1 MYKVVENFNITFVV
15 GKDMGIIMD
24 LMTANR
30 LQQLRK
36 ANGYSQDVLAE
47 KLGIS
52 RQAVSKWERAE
63 SSPNVDNLIDL
74 AKIYGITVDEMLN
87 TDGDKVVIKTQNNT
101 KKDIK
106 GKLKSLI
113 SKANDFGIYPDL
125 ARKLVKFPFFLIV
138 TILYVGLGFVTNL
151 WHPLW
156 IMFLALPIYY
166 HFALACKGGSKKA
179 FMLMLPI
186 PEIIVTVFL
195 LLGFAFGV
203 WKYAWILFLALPL
216 YYWIAMMK

>member
-1 MYKVVENFNITFVV
+1 
-15 GKDMGIIMD
+15 MD

-63 SSPNVDNLIDL
+63 SSPSVDNLIDL
-74 AKIYGITVDEMLN
+74 AKLYGITVDEMLN
-87 TDGDKVVIKTQNNT
+87 TDGDRVVIKTQNNT

-113 SKANDFGIYPDL
+113 SKANDFGIYPEL
-125 ARKLVKFPFFLIV
+125 ARKLVKFPFFLVV
-138 TILYVGLGFVTNL
+138 TILYVVLCFVTKL

-166 HFALACKGGSKKA
+166 QFALACKGGNKKV
-179 FMLMLPI
+179 FMLLLPI
-186 PEIIVTVFL
+186 PEIVVTLFL
-195 LLGFAFGV
+195 ILGFAFGI
-203 WKYAWILFLALPL
+203 WKYAWILFLILPI
-216 YYWIAMMK
+216 YYWIVLINK

>member
-1 MYKVVENFNITFVV
+1 
-15 GKDMGIIMD
+15 MD

-36 ANGYSQDVLAE
+36 ANGYSQDILAE

-63 SSPNVDNLIDL
+63 SSPSVDNLLDL
-74 AKIYGITVDEMLN
+74 ARLYGITVDEMLN

-113 SKANDFGIYPDL
+113 SKANDFGIYPEL
-125 ARKLVKFPFFLIV
+125 ARSLAKFPFFLVV
-138 TILYVGLGFVTNL
+138 TVLYVVLCFVTKL

-166 HFALACKGGSKKA
+166 QFALACKGGNKKV
-179 FMLMLPI
+179 FMLLLPI

-195 LLGFAFGV
+195 ILGFAFGI
-203 WKYAWILFLALPL
+203 WKYAWILFLILPI
-216 YYWIAMMK
+216 YYWIVLINK

>member
-1 MYKVVENFNITFVV
+1 
-15 GKDMGIIMD
+15 MD

-63 SSPNVDNLIDL
+63 SSPSVDNLLDL
-74 AKIYGITVDEMLN
+74 ARLYGITVDEMLN
-87 TDGDKVVIKTQNNT
+87 TDGDRVVIKTQNNT

-113 SKANDFGIYPDL
+113 SKANDFGIYPEL
-125 ARKLVKFPFFLIV
+125 ARSLAKFPFFLVV
-138 TILYVGLGFVTNL
+138 TVLYVVLCFVTKL

-166 HFALACKGGSKKA
+166 QFALACKGGNKKV
-179 FMLMLPI
+179 FMLLLPI
-186 PEIIVTVFL
+186 PEVVVTLFL
-195 LLGFAFGV
+195 ILGFAFGI
-203 WKYAWILFLALPL
+203 WKYAWILFLILPI
-216 YYWIAMMK
+216 YYWIVLINK

>member
-1 MYKVVENFNITFVV
+1 
-15 GKDMGIIMD
+15 MD

-63 SSPNVDNLIDL
+63 SSPSIDNLLDL
-74 AKIYGITVDEMLN
+74 ARLYGITVDEMLN
-87 TDGDKVVIKTQNNT
+87 TDGDRVVIKTQNNT

-113 SKANDFGIYPDL
+113 SKANDFGIYPEL
-125 ARKLVKFPFFLIV
+125 ARSLAKFPFFLVV
-138 TILYVGLGFVTNL
+138 TVLYVVLCFVTKL

-166 HFALACKGGSKKA
+166 QFALACKGGNKKV
-179 FMLMLPI
+179 FMLLLPI
-186 PEIIVTVFL
+186 PEIVVTLFL
-195 LLGFAFGV
+195 ILGFAFGI
-203 WKYAWILFLALPL
+203 WKYAWILFLILPI
-216 YYWIAMMK
+216 YYWIVLINK

>member
-1 MYKVVENFNITFVV
+1 
-15 GKDMGIIMD
+15 MD

-63 SSPNVDNLIDL
+63 SSPSVDNLLDL
-74 AKIYGITVDEMLN
+74 ARLYGITVDEMLN
-87 TDGDKVVIKTQNNT
+87 TDGDRVVIKTQNNT

-113 SKANDFGIYPDL
+113 SKANDFGIYPEL
-125 ARKLVKFPFFLIV
+125 ARSLAKFPFFLVV
-138 TILYVGLGFVTNL
+138 TVLYVVLCFVTKL

-166 HFALACKGGSKKA
+166 QFALACKGGNKKV
-179 FMLMLPI
+179 FMLLLPI

-195 LLGFAFGV
+195 ILGFAFGI
-203 WKYAWILFLALPL
+203 WKYAWILFLLLPI
-216 YYWIAMMK
+216 YYWIVLINK

>member
-1 MYKVVENFNITFVV
+1 
-15 GKDMGIIMD
+15 MD

-63 SSPNVDNLIDL
+63 SSPSVDNLLDL
-74 AKIYGITVDEMLN
+74 ARLYGITVDEMLN
-87 TDGDKVVIKTQNNT
+87 TDGDRVVIKTQNNT

-113 SKANDFGIYPDL
+113 SKANDFGIYPEL
-125 ARKLVKFPFFLIV
+125 ARKLVKFPFFLVV
-138 TILYVGLGFVTNL
+138 TVLYVVLCFVTKL

-166 HFALACKGGSKKA
+166 QFALACKGGNKKV
-179 FMLMLPI
+179 FMLLLPI
-186 PEIIVTVFL
+186 PEIVVTLFL
-195 LLGFAFGV
+195 ILGFAFGI
-203 WKYAWILFLALPL
+203 WKYAWILFLLLPI
-216 YYWIAMMK
+216 YYWIVLINK

>member
-1 MYKVVENFNITFVV
+1 
-15 GKDMGIIMD
+15 MD

-63 SSPNVDNLIDL
+63 SSPSVDNLLDL
-74 AKIYGITVDEMLN
+74 ARLYGITVDEMLN

-113 SKANDFGIYPDL
+113 SKANDFGIYPKL
-125 ARKLVKFPFFLIV
+125 ARSRKRCSRC
-138 TILYVGLGFVTNL
+138 
-151 WHPLW
+151 
-156 IMFLALPIYY
+156 A
-166 HFALACKGGSKKA
+166 
-179 FMLMLPI
+179 
-186 PEIIVTVFL
+186 
-195 LLGFAFGV
+195 
-203 WKYAWILFLALPL
+203 
-216 YYWIAMMK
+216 

>member
-1 MYKVVENFNITFVV
+1 
-15 GKDMGIIMD
+15 MD

-63 SSPNVDNLIDL
+63 SSPSVDNLLDL
-74 AKIYGITVDEMLN
+74 ARLYGITVDEMLN

-113 SKANDFGIYPDL
+113 SKANDFGIYPEL
-125 ARKLVKFPFFLIV
+125 ARSLAKFPFFLVV
-138 TILYVGLGFVTNL
+138 TVLYVVLCFVTKL

-166 HFALACKGGSKKA
+166 QFALACKGGNKKA
-179 FMLMLPI
+179 FMLLLPI
-186 PEIIVTVFL
+186 PEIIVTLFL
-195 LLGFAFGV
+195 ILGFAFGI
-203 WKYAWILFLALPL
+203 WKYAWILFLILPI
-216 YYWIAMMK
+216 YYWIVLINK

>member
-1 MYKVVENFNITFVV
+1 
-15 GKDMGIIMD
+15 MD

-63 SSPNVDNLIDL
+63 SSPSVDNLLDL
-74 AKIYGITVDEMLN
+74 ARLYGITVDEMLN

-113 SKANDFGIYPDL
+113 SKANDFGIYPKL
-125 ARKLVKFPFFLIV
+125 ARSLAKFPFFLVV
-138 TILYVGLGFVTNL
+138 TVLYVVLCFMTKL

-166 HFALACKGGSKKA
+166 QFALACKGGNKKV
-179 FMLMLPI
+179 FMLLLPI
-186 PEIIVTVFL
+186 PEIIVTLFL
-195 LLGFAFGV
+195 ILGFAFGI
-203 WKYAWILFLALPL
+203 WKYAWILFLILPI
-216 YYWIAMMK
+216 YYWIVLINK

>member
-1 MYKVVENFNITFVV
+1 
-15 GKDMGIIMD
+15 MD

-63 SSPNVDNLIDL
+63 SSPSVDNLLDL
-74 AKIYGITVDEMLN
+74 ARLYGITVDEMLN
-87 TDGDKVVIKTQNNT
+87 TDGDRVVIKTQNNT

-113 SKANDFGIYPDL
+113 SKANDFGIYPEL
-125 ARKLVKFPFFLIV
+125 ARKLAKFPFFLVV
-138 TILYVGLGFVTNL
+138 TILYVVLCFVTKL

-166 HFALACKGGSKKA
+166 QFALACKGGNKKV
-179 FMLMLPI
+179 FMLLLPI
-186 PEIIVTVFL
+186 PEIVVTLFL
-195 LLGFAFGV
+195 ILGFAFGI
-203 WKYAWILFLALPL
+203 WKYAWILFLLLPI
-216 YYWIAMMK
+216 YYWIVLIKK

>member
-1 MYKVVENFNITFVV
+1 
-15 GKDMGIIMD
+15 MD

-63 SSPNVDNLIDL
+63 SSPSVDNLIDL
-74 AKIYGITVDEMLN
+74 AKLYGITVDEMLN
-87 TDGDKVVIKTQNNT
+87 TEGDKVVIKTQKNT
-101 KKDIK
+101 KRDIK

-113 SKANDFGIYPDL
+113 SKANDFGIYPEL
-125 ARKLVKFPFFLIV
+125 ARKLAKFPFFLVV
-138 TILYVGLGFVTNL
+138 TILYVVLCFVTKL

-166 HFALACKGGSKKA
+166 HFALACKGSNKKA
-179 FMLMLPI
+179 FMLLLPI

-195 LLGFAFGV
+195 VLGFAFGI
-203 WKYAWILFLALPL
+203 WKYAWILFLALPI
-216 YYWIAMMK
+216 YYWAVLMKK

>member
-1 MYKVVENFNITFVV
+1 MKL
-15 GKDMGIIMD
+15 MD

-63 SSPNVDNLIDL
+63 SSPSVDNLLDL
-74 AKIYGITVDEMLN
+74 AKLYGITVDEMLN
-87 TDGDKVVIKTQNNT
+87 TDGDRVVIKTQNNT

-113 SKANDFGIYPDL
+113 SKANDFGIYPEL
-125 ARKLVKFPFFLIV
+125 ARNLAKFPFFLVV
-138 TILYVGLGFVTNL
+138 TVLYVVLCFVTKL

-166 HFALACKGGSKKA
+166 QFALACKGGNKKV
-179 FMLMLPI
+179 FMLLLPI
-186 PEIIVTVFL
+186 PEIVVTLFL
-195 LLGFAFGV
+195 ILGFAFGI
-203 WKYAWILFLALPL
+203 WKYAWILFLILPI
-216 YYWIAMMK
+216 YYWIVLINK

>member
-1 MYKVVENFNITFVV
+1 
-15 GKDMGIIMD
+15 MD

-63 SSPNVDNLIDL
+63 SSPSVDNLIDL
-74 AKIYGITVDEMLN
+74 ARLYGITVDEMLN
-87 TDGDKVVIKTQNNT
+87 TDGDRVVIKTQNNT

-113 SKANDFGIYPDL
+113 SKANDFGIYPEL
-125 ARKLVKFPFFLIV
+125 ARSLAKFPFFLVV
-138 TILYVGLGFVTNL
+138 TILYVVLCFVTKL

-166 HFALACKGGSKKA
+166 QFALACKGGNKKV
-179 FMLMLPI
+179 FMLLLPI

-195 LLGFAFGV
+195 ILGFAFGI
-203 WKYAWILFLALPL
+203 WKYAWILFLILPI
-216 YYWIAMMK
+216 YYWIVLINK

>member
-1 MYKVVENFNITFVV
+1 
-15 GKDMGIIMD
+15 MD

-63 SSPNVDNLIDL
+63 SSPSVDNLIDL
-74 AKIYGITVDEMLN
+74 AKLYGITVDEMLN
-87 TDGDKVVIKTQNNT
+87 TEGDKVVIKTQKNT
-101 KKDIK
+101 KNDII

-113 SKANDFGIYPDL
+113 SKANDFGIYPEL
-125 ARKLVKFPFFLIV
+125 ARKLVKFPFFLVV
-138 TILYVGLGFVTNL
+138 TILYVVLCFVTKL

-166 HFALACKGGSKKA
+166 QFALACKGGNKKV
-179 FMLMLPI
+179 FMLLLPI

-195 LLGFAFGV
+195 ILGFAFGI
-203 WKYAWILFLALPL
+203 WKYAWILFLILPI
-216 YYWIAMMK
+216 YYWIVLIKK

>member
-1 MYKVVENFNITFVV
+1 
-15 GKDMGIIMD
+15 MD

-63 SSPNVDNLIDL
+63 SSPSVDNLLDL
-74 AKIYGITVDEMLN
+74 ARLYGITVDEMLN
-87 TDGDKVVIKTQNNT
+87 TDGDRVVIKTQNNT

-113 SKANDFGIYPDL
+113 SKANDFGIYPEL
-125 ARKLVKFPFFLIV
+125 ARKLVKFPFFLVV
-138 TILYVGLGFVTNL
+138 TILYVVLCFVTKL

-166 HFALACKGGSKKA
+166 QFALACKGGNKKV
-179 FMLMLPI
+179 FMLLLPI
-186 PEIIVTVFL
+186 PEIVVTLFL
-195 LLGFAFGV
+195 ILGFAFGI
-203 WKYAWILFLALPL
+203 WKYAWILFLLLPI
-216 YYWIAMMK
+216 YYWIVLINK

>member
-1 MYKVVENFNITFVV
+1 
-15 GKDMGIIMD
+15 MD

-63 SSPNVDNLIDL
+63 SSPSVDNLLDL
-74 AKIYGITVDEMLN
+74 ARLYGITVDEMLN

-113 SKANDFGIYPDL
+113 SKANDFGIYPEL
-125 ARKLVKFPFFLIV
+125 ARSLAKFPFFLVV
-138 TILYVGLGFVTNL
+138 TVLYVVLCFVTKL

-166 HFALACKGGSKKA
+166 QFALACKGGNKKV
-179 FMLMLPI
+179 FMLLLPI
-186 PEIIVTVFL
+186 PEIVVTLFL
-195 LLGFAFGV
+195 ILGFAFGI
-203 WKYAWILFLALPL
+203 WKYAWILFLILPI
-216 YYWIAMMK
+216 YYWIVLINK

>member
-1 MYKVVENFNITFVV
+1 
-15 GKDMGIIMD
+15 MD

-63 SSPNVDNLIDL
+63 SSPSVDNLLDL
-74 AKIYGITVDEMLN
+74 ARLYGITVDEMLN
-87 TDGDKVVIKTQNNT
+87 TDGDRVVIKTQNNT

-125 ARKLVKFPFFLIV
+125 ARSLAKFPFFLVV
-138 TILYVGLGFVTNL
+138 TVLYVVLCFVTKL

-166 HFALACKGGSKKA
+166 QFALACKGGNKKV
-179 FMLMLPI
+179 FMLLLPI

-195 LLGFAFGV
+195 ILGFAFGI
-203 WKYAWILFLALPL
+203 WKYAWILFLILPI
-216 YYWIAMMK
+216 YYWFVLIKK

>member
-1 MYKVVENFNITFVV
+1 
-15 GKDMGIIMD
+15 MD

-63 SSPNVDNLIDL
+63 SSPSVDNLIDL
-74 AKIYGITVDEMLN
+74 AKLYGITVDEMLN
-87 TDGDKVVIKTQNNT
+87 TDGDRVVIKTQNNT
-101 KKDIK
+101 KKDII

-113 SKANDFGIYPDL
+113 SKANDFGIYPEL
-125 ARKLVKFPFFLIV
+125 ARKLVKFPFFLVV
-138 TILYVGLGFVTNL
+138 TILYVVLCFVTKL

-166 HFALACKGGSKKA
+166 QFALACKGGNKKV
-179 FMLMLPI
+179 FMLLLPI

-195 LLGFAFGV
+195 ILGFAFGI
-203 WKYAWILFLALPL
+203 WKYAWILFLLLPI
-216 YYWIAMMK
+216 YYWIVLIKK

>member
-1 MYKVVENFNITFVV
+1 
-15 GKDMGIIMD
+15 MD

-63 SSPNVDNLIDL
+63 SSPSVDNLIDL
-74 AKIYGITVDEMLN
+74 AKLYGITVDEMLN
-87 TDGDKVVIKTQNNT
+87 TEGDRVVIKTQNNT

-113 SKANDFGIYPDL
+113 SKANDFGIYPEL
-125 ARKLVKFPFFLIV
+125 ARSLAKFPFFLVV
-138 TILYVGLGFVTNL
+138 TVLYVVLCFVTKL

-166 HFALACKGGSKKA
+166 QFALACKGGNKKV
-179 FMLMLPI
+179 FMLLLPI

-195 LLGFAFGV
+195 ILGFAFGI
-203 WKYAWILFLALPL
+203 WKYAWILFLILPI
-216 YYWIAMMK
+216 YYWIVLINK

>member
-1 MYKVVENFNITFVV
+1 
-15 GKDMGIIMD
+15 MD

-63 SSPNVDNLIDL
+63 SSPSVDNLLDL
-74 AKIYGITVDEMLN
+74 ARLYGITVDEMLN
-87 TDGDKVVIKTQNNT
+87 TDGDRVVIKTQNNT

-113 SKANDFGIYPDL
+113 SKANDFGIYPEL
-125 ARKLVKFPFFLIV
+125 ARNLAKFPFFLVV
-138 TILYVGLGFVTNL
+138 TVLYVVLCFVTKL

-166 HFALACKGGSKKA
+166 QFALACKGGNKKV
-179 FMLMLPI
+179 FMLLLPI
-186 PEIIVTVFL
+186 PEIIVTLFL
-195 LLGFAFGV
+195 ILGFALGI
-203 WKYAWILFLALPL
+203 WKYAWILFLILPI
-216 YYWIAMMK
+216 YYWIVLINK